1 MKAVITRVKEAAV
14 SVDQKVIG
22 EIQKGYL
29 ILVGFAEGDRPED
42 LQKVWQKISGLR
54 IWPDSEDKINLD
66 IKDVKGNVL
75 VVSQFTLYA
84 SMRKGRRPSFIE
96 AAEPEV
102 AEQLYNDF
110 VELVREDFPDVQT
123 GEFQATMEVQSIND
137 GPFTLILDS
146 EDLKKPR
153 RG

>member
-1 MKAVITRVKEAAV
+1 MKAVITRVKEASV
-14 SVDQKVIG
+14 SVDGNVIG
-22 EIQKGYL
+22 EIGKGYL
-29 ILVGFAEGDRPED
+29 ILVGFAQGDEPED
-42 LQKVWQKISGLR
+42 LVKVWNKIAGLR

-66 IKDVKGNVL
+66 IRDVKGNVL

-84 SMRKGRRPSFIE
+84 SMRKGRRPSFT
-96 AAEPEV
+96 AAAPPDV
-102 AEQLYNDF
+102 AEQYYEDF
-110 VELVREDFPDVQT
+110 VALVREDFPDVQT
-123 GEFQATMEVQSIND
+123 GEFQAMMEVHSIND

>member
-1 MKAVITRVKEAAV
+1 MKAVITRVKEASV
-14 SVDQKVIG
+14 SVDGNVIG
-22 EIQKGYL
+22 EIGKGYL
-29 ILVGFAEGDRPED
+29 ILVGFAQGDEPED
-42 LQKVWQKISGLR
+42 LVKVWNKIAGLR

-66 IKDVKGNVL
+66 IRDVGGNVL

-84 SMRKGRRPSFIE
+84 SMRKGRRPSFTE
-96 AAEPEV
+96 AAAPEL
-102 AEQLYNDF
+102 AEQYYEDF
-110 VELVREDFPDVQT
+110 VALVRKDFPDVQT
-123 GEFQATMEVQSIND
+123 GEFQAMMEVQSIND

>member
-14 SVDQKVIG
+14 SVDGKVIG
-22 EIQKGYL
+22 EIGKGYL
-29 ILVGFAEGDRPED
+29 ILVGFAQGDEPED
-42 LQKVWQKISGLR
+42 LAKVWDKIAGLR

-66 IKDVKGNVL
+66 IRDVGGNVL

-84 SMRKGRRPSFIE
+84 SMRKGRRPSFTE
-96 AAEPEV
+96 AAAPEL
-102 AEQLYNDF
+102 AEQYYEDF
-110 VELVREDFPDVQT
+110 VALVRKDFPDVQT
-123 GEFQATMEVQSIND
+123 GEFQAMMEVQSIND